1 MKPSTRIPLRLFT
14 ATSSPLAS
22 SARRSCALGA
32 RAISTTPLKP
42 AEVAPVVGTGPP
54 PEPPIADIAAEDR
67 AAATRIRVE
76 RRKKQ
81 AEMLKH
87 AKRIRTSA
95 EAKSSKPGALKRRF
109 WNDVS
114 VQEVDG
120 ALQVHLDSR
129 PLRHPNTKEII
140 RLPPS
145 KQHLASA
152 LAIEWDLITSA
163 EQATKQHLIPLTSLI
178 CRAIDIAADD
188 AANDGRV
195 RETVTTMLMRYLDT
209 DAMLCWAPPAGA
221 MDTRND
227 AGESLRDVQKRTA
240 DAVVGAM
247 TGRVWPGI
255 EIKPVLDGHSIVPQR
270 QAEGV
275 REVVQGWVMGLDAW
289 ELTGLERAVLAGKS
303 LLGAARL
310 VVEWSEGPVGECRDR
325 SAGKEAG
332 KFGVEEAATA
342 LSLEVTW
349 QTGSWGEVEDT
360 HDVEKEDLRR
370 QLGSVVLLVSG
381 TNRR

>member
-1 MKPSTRIPLRLFT
+1 MTT
-14 ATSSPLAS
+14 AAGRPCFAAAAAA
-22 SARRSCALGA
+22 ART
-32 RAISTTPLKP
+32 ISTTTLKP

-54 PEPPIADIAAEDR
+54 PEPPVPDVAAEDR
-67 AAATRIRVE
+67 AAAARARVE

-87 AKRIRTSA
+87 AKTIRTTA
-95 EAKSSKPGALKRRF
+95 DAKASKPGALKRRF

-114 VQEVDG
+114 VQEVAG

-140 RLPPS
+140 RLPVS

-152 LAIEWDLITSA
+152 LAIEWDFITSA
-163 EQATKQHLIPLTSLI
+163 QQATKQHMIPLTSLT
-178 CRAIDIAADD
+178 CRALDIAEDD
-188 AANDGRV
+188 AASGTIRQSIA
-195 RETVTTMLMRYLDT
+195 TTLMRYLDT
-209 DAMLCWAPPAGA
+209 DSLLCWAPPAGS

-240 DAVVGAM
+240 EAVVGFLTA
-247 TGRVWPGI
+247 RVWPGI
-255 EIKPVLDGHSIVPQR
+255 EIHPVLDGHSIVPR
-270 QAEGV
+270 AQAEGV
-275 REVVQGWVMGLDAW
+275 RDVVQGWVMGLDPW

-303 LLGAARL
+303 LITAARL
-310 VVEWSEGPVGECRDR
+310 VVEWSEGSVGECRDPASSR
-325 SAGKEAG
+325 
-332 KFGVEEAATA
+332 KFGIEEAATA
-342 LSLEVTW
+342 SSLEVSW

-360 HDVEKEDLRR
+360 HDVEKEDLKR

-381 TNRR
+381 ANHK

>member
-22 SARRSCALGA
+22 SARRSTCAAAAAAAAFNA
-32 RAISTTPLKP
+32 RASISTTPLKP

-67 AAATRIRVE
+67 AAAARIRVE

-95 EAKSSKPGALKRRF
+95 EAKASAPGALKRRF

-152 LAIEWDLITSA
+152 LAIEWDFITSA

-188 AANDGRV
+188 AAEGKI
-195 RETVTTMLMRYLDT
+195 REHVANTLMRYLDT
-209 DAMLCWAPPAGA
+209 DAVLCWAPPAGA
-221 MDTRND
+221 TDTRND
-227 AGESLRDVQKRTA
+227 AGESLRDVQKRSA
-240 DAVVGAM
+240 DAVVGAL
-247 TGRVWPGI
+247 TGRY
-255 EIKPVLDGHSIVPQR
+255 R
-270 QAEGV
+270 AAEAGGGGE
-275 REVVQGWVMGLDAW
+275 EVVQGWVMGLDAW

-310 VVEWSEGPVGECRDR
+310 VVEWSEGPVGEYRDK
-325 SAGKEAG
+325 SGKGG

-349 QTGSWGEVEDT
+349 QTGAWGEVEDT

-381 TNRR
+381 TNRK